1 MDDTKYI
8 FDALKHDDEAI
19 RLEAVKTCINENSD
33 WKISYDSDGISPLLS
48 AAMSGFHEC
57 VSVMIEAGADVNHR
71 DSSELTALLCCFEN
85 EKNKNSDKRLKCVR
99 LLLDGGANIYQPDSF
114 GVNPLMAACYICDPL
129 CLKEIL
135 KRGYGRKVNQNITEN
150 PKSEDETASGVFEDL
165 SKSIEAT
172 FDSYKNDEDGPSSE
186 LSEQLDRTDINIS
199 DNLECRNALHHCLNT
214 DNTSTD
220 QDACLQL
227 LMDAGADTTIK
238 EGPYRPLELAIT
250 SLPNSISLVKILLAA
265 GAPFDAPKDF
275 RVALMALN
283 VELVELF
290 LEMGVDVN
298 YDDDDGYTAL
308 MHLINDI
315 PRGLHRNIDRD
326 ERAKKCLKMLIS
338 ARSDINLPNMRGLQP
353 IHFAIVRW
361 PFFKFPAEYLI
372 SENCDFSQLSYAHV
386 SKVFYSVF
394 DSYCKEEYLL
404 DMIKFLYDCG
414 LSYSLCRS
422 FCAASSTVMD
432 GIDTLTC
439 SPRRLGSLSVIVM
452 RQQLGAHIKLKCEEL
467 EIPNIVKNLILLKN
481 VLSPECF

>member
-1 MDDTKYI
+1 MDDTKDI
-8 FDALKHDDEAI
+8 FDALSHDDEAV
-19 RLEAVKTCINENSD
+19 RLEAVKKCINENSD
-33 WKISYDSDGISPLLS
+33 WKNSYDCDGFSPLML

-57 VSVMIEAGADVNHR
+57 VSVMIEAGADVDDC
-71 DSSELTALLCCFEN
+71 DSTEDTPLMYCFREDMIIN
-85 EKNKNSDKRLKCVR
+85 PDNRLKCVR
-99 LLLDGGANIYQPDSF
+99 LLLDAGADIYLADRF
-114 GVNPLMAACYICDPL
+114 GINPLMAACYICDPE

-135 KRGYGRKVNQNITEN
+135 KRGYERKMNQNITEN
-150 PKSEDETASGVFEDL
+150 HKNTASF
-165 SKSIEAT
+165 
-172 FDSYKNDEDGPSSE
+172 SSVSSDQE
-186 LSEQLDRTDINIS
+186 SEVSEEIDRTDINLF
-199 DNLECRNALHHCLNT
+199 DDLDGRNALHYCLNS

-227 LMDAGADTTIK
+227 LMDAGADPKMK
-238 EGPYRPLELAIT
+238 EGSDSPLELAIT

-265 GAPFDAPKDF
+265 GAPFDAPEDF
-275 RVALMALN
+275 RVALKVLN

-298 YDDDDGYTAL
+298 YGDEDGYTAL

-315 PRGLHRNIDRD
+315 PRDLHRNIDRD

-372 SENCDFSQLSYAHV
+372 SENCDFSQLSYATV
-386 SKVFYSVF
+386 VYSAF
-394 DSYCKEEYLL
+394 DYRCKEEYLL

-439 SPRRLGSLSVIVM
+439 SPRRLVSLCVIVM
-452 RQQLGAHIKLKCEEL
+452 RQQLGAHIKAKCEEL
-467 EIPNIVKNLILLKN
+467 EIPNIVKNLISLKDI
-481 VLSPECF
+481 LSPECF